1 MAVHLLDKWVVS
13 SFYWEDQFE
22 RYVSVRTCTYAHM
35 GGWVLSFSDPETIL
49 SVPPTALNGVT
60 SPWTHTSFLYG
71 SWGFKLGSLCLCNK
85 QSYLTEP
92 FS

>member
-35 GGWVLSFSDPETIL
+35 GGWVLSFSEPETIL
-49 SVPPTALNGVT
+49 SVPPTALNGLRAHGLTPAFYMGLGDSNSGPCACAT
-60 SPWTHTSFLYG
+60 S
-71 SWGFKLGSLCLCNK
+71 SL
-85 QSYLTEP
+85 T
-92 FS
+92 